1 MSHLRSPLP
10 LICRSVAS
18 AGLLAAVMTSAH
30 AAPIVSV
37 TIDSQSANNTSI
49 LPSSTNVQT
58 SNYVNDTNSPN
69 HVVDTPRS
77 VVITPAG
84 PGVTGL
90 AWDYIDTTTS
100 YSTTRTTYS
109 RDTGAAYVMADN
121 SQPISFNGG
130 KYIELKGTISVT
142 TATTINLDLFAY
154 GNYMPQVT
162 PFGSAAPALPSFYF
176 STGGAALAA
185 LGTSN
190 YSETSS
196 YDSSAYS
203 GSFTLAAN
211 SSLSFDALVYAGND
225 VSLGAFGLNLYTN
238 YYGVSSTT
246 TQHSN
251 TSTQLV
257 GAHLIPALAVP
268 EPATYLMLLGGLLLV
283 GGASRRRASQLFK

>member
-1 MSHLRSPLP
+1 MSYLRSPLP

-18 AGLLAAVMTSAH
+18 AGLLAAIMTSAH

-37 TIDSQSANNTSI
+37 TIDSQSASNTSI
-49 LPSSTNVQT
+49 LPGSTNVHT
-58 SNYVNDTNSPN
+58 STDIYDSYSPN

-100 YSTTRTTYS
+100 YSITRTTSYWDS
-109 RDTGAAYVMADN
+109 AQAVVQADS
-121 SQPISFNGG
+121 SQPVTYNNG
-130 KYIELKGTISVT
+130 KYIELKGTISVS
-142 TATTINLDLFAY
+142 TATTLYLNLFASGSY
-154 GNYMPQVT
+154 LPQVT
-162 PFGSAAPALPSFYF
+162 PFGSAAPALPTFYF
-176 STGGAALAA
+176 SIGGATPAA
-185 LGTSN
+185 LGTSS
-190 YSETSS
+190 YSNANL
-196 YDSSAYS
+196 YDSGAYP
-203 GSFTLAAN
+203 GYYTLAAN
-211 SSLSFDALVYAGND
+211 SSLSFDALVYAGSD
-225 VSLGAFGLNLYTN
+225 VALSAFGLNLSTSD
-238 YYGVSSTT
+238 YGTSSTT

-283 GGASRRRASQLFK
+283 GGASRRRASQLFQ